1 MIRAAGAL
9 ATALLVVLT
18 IGIGVDLFV
27 RGAAGFCPDY
37 LVGEPHDL
45 GRSGGIGP
53 ILVSTGIIVG
63 AATLLATALSFPAAV
78 FITEVR
84 RPAWFGRF
92 SQITLNI
99 GIGVPRIVWGVFG
112 AALFGGVLGLGFSVA
127 TGVLTLTCLLAPIM
141 TTGFVSGLSA
151 VDPTLAEQCRALGAS
166 RWVTVWRQL
175 VPAAR
180 PALAATAAL
189 AAGRAMGDAAALLFT
204 SGVAVSVPHSWF
216 DPAAT
221 LAVYIFHLLT
231 SVPGGQQ
238 AAYTAAAVLFA
249 LAAAVQL
256 AVSWAHGEQRFAG

>member
-1 MIRAAGAL
+1 MIRKAGAL
-9 ATALLVVLT
+9 ATALLVTLT

-27 RGAAGFCPDY
+27 RGATGFRPDY
-37 LVGEPHDL
+37 LVSAPRDL
-45 GRSGGIGP
+45 GRGGGIGP

-63 AATLLATALSFPAAV
+63 AATLLATVLSFPAAV
-78 FITEVR
+78 FITEIR

-92 SQITLNI
+92 SLITLNI

-141 TTGFVSGLSA
+141 TTGFVSGLNA
-151 VDPTLAEQCRALGAS
+151 VDPALAAQCRALGAS
-166 RWVTVWRQL
+166 RWVTVWRQI

-189 AAGRAMGDAAALLFT
+189 AAGRGMGDAAALLFT
-204 SGVAVSVPHSWF
+204 SGVVASMPHSWF
-216 DPAAT
+216 DSAAT

-238 AAYTAAAVLFA
+238 AAYTAAALLFVMAA
-249 LAAAVQL
+249 LVQ
-256 AVSWAHGEQRFAG
+256 VSVAWVNGQQRFAG